1 MLNKD
6 ENKYNKYVTITC
18 DGTLWLIYL
27 LNWFIEKWFNRPID
41 QSDFKNKVTKSIYF
55 SLVSLFTCLFLKI
68 YVH

>member
-27 LNWFIEKWFNRPID
+27 LNWFIEK
-41 QSDFKNKVTKSIYF
+41 
-55 SLVSLFTCLFLKI
+55 LVQ
-68 YVH
+68 

>member
-1 MLNKD
+1 MINLFV
-6 ENKYNKYVTITC
+6 E
-18 DGTLWLIYL
+18 LIYRK
-27 LNWFIEKWFNRPID
+27 IGSID